1 MKKVLFLVSLMVVA
15 VMSVNAKVAEE
26 NAIRR
31 AYYEAYIDYDMSRVP
46 NWKFPKYIMLGE
58 SINLPY
64 TVDSYGDDLNNATI
78 SLMVNGEE
86 VEKSQAVSI
95 VADEETGEGT
105 YTGMFTY
112 TPTALGELNIQLVL
126 TFDDAEEDESGEH
139 ESELLTISVVNEA
152 PAPDAI
158 ENIAALKVYEGGDV
172 LLTLTDA
179 KVTYSGTVT
188 TFDYDVF
195 DMVTTDVVVFEDAT
209 AGICLQG
216 SGLGSL
222 VSAGQILNGK
232 LAMTAEAGFSSISAK
247 LTNGIE
253 GVEVANGELTPLV
266 LTADNLNSY
275 LANSEWRLVTLPE
288 ATVKK
293 VTDES
298 GDKYV
303 ISSNLIGEYSLQNTL
318 GISISLPEEGHSVS
332 ATGYIYSTFAGLE
345 FAFQPISFTSIA
357 NSISNIRA
365 DENNTPAYLLNGTR
379 ATNGSKGLRIMRG
392 RKVLMK

>member
-1 MKKVLFLVSLMVVA
+1 
-15 VMSVNAKVAEE
+15 
-26 NAIRR
+26 
-31 AYYEAYIDYDMSRVP
+31 
-46 NWKFPKYIMLGE
+46 
-58 SINLPY
+58 
-64 TVDSYGDDLNNATI
+64 
-78 SLMVNGEE
+78 MVNGEE

-95 VADEETGEGT
+95 AADEETGEGT